1 MYHSNFDNN
10 YRKIQ
15 ITVNG
20 EPVGDGLVLDR
31 ITYAPLR
38 EEDNKADKASQ
49 HSAISSI

>member
-1 MYHSNFDNN
+1 MYNSNFDNN

-38 EEDNKADKASQ
+38 EEDDKADKATQ
-49 HSAISSI
+49 HNAISSI

>member
-1 MYHSNFDNN
+1 MYNSNFDHN

-31 ITYAPLR
+31 VTYAPLR
-38 EEDNKADKASQ
+38 EEENQADKANQ
-49 HSAISSI
+49 HQAMSSI